1 MLTYVKYVLSHLFF
15 YVFKKCPHNV
25 TMASV
30 DRVTIV
36 KDKDTHRSKGVA
48 FVLFLDRDG
57 AQNCVRSLDNTE
69 VIMIKLSLIIYFCR
83 LM

>member
-1 MLTYVKYVLSHLFF
+1 MLNMFKPFLKFNLEIVFSLFSSIQCN
-15 YVFKKCPHNV
+15 CPHSV
-25 TMASV
+25 TMMFV

-57 AQNCVRSLDNTE
+57 AQNCVRSLDNTQ
-69 VIMIKLSLIIYFCR
+69 VL
-83 LM
+83 

>member
-1 MLTYVKYVLSHLFF
+1 MYMYLKIIFSLFSSIQCN
-15 YVFKKCPHNV
+15 CPHNV

-69 VIMIKLSLIIYFCR
+69 VIMIKLSLIIYYCR